1 MSQKA
6 YSFMQV
12 KSVNDE
18 ERIITG
24 VASTVTADR
33 YDDIMEPAG
42 AEFVLPMPFLWQH
55 SHSQPIGEV
64 IAAEIKEG
72 SIEVQ
77 IKIAQI
83 AEEGKLKERIEEAWQ
98 SIKNGLVKGLSIGF
112 RGKEVAEIQGTWGLH
127 FIKWEWYEL
136 SAVTVPA
143 NADCTITSIKSLAES
158 NAKPPAASGK
168 KEVASDVAKTP
179 VGVTTK
185 TSIKLLSPTT
195 GGVKLL

>member
-83 AEEGKLKERIEEAWQ
+83 ADEGKLKERIEEAWQ
-98 SIKNGLVKGLSIGF
+98 SINNGLVKGLSIGF

-168 KEVASDVAKTP
+168 GVASDKAEKP
-179 VGVTTK
+179 VGVSTT
-185 TSIKLLSPTT
+185 TSIKLLNPQT

>member
-83 AEEGKLKERIEEAWQ
+83 ADEGKLKDRIEEAWQ

-168 KEVASDVAKTP
+168 GVANDKAEKP

-185 TSIKLLSPTT
+185 TSIKLFSPQT

>member
-168 KEVASDVAKTP
+168 GVASNQAEKP
-179 VGVTTK
+179 VGVSTT
-185 TSIKLLSPTT
+185 TSIKLLNPQT

>member
-18 ERIITG
+18 ERVITG

-77 IKIAQI
+77 IKIAKI
-83 AEEGKLKERIEEAWQ
+83 ADEGKLKERIEEAWQ

-168 KEVASDVAKTP
+168 GVASDKAEKP
-179 VGVTTK
+179 VGVSTT
-185 TSIKLLSPTT
+185 TSIKLLNPQT

>member
-83 AEEGKLKERIEEAWQ
+83 SEEGKLKERIEEAWQ

-168 KEVASDVAKTP
+168 GVANDKAEKP
-179 VGVTTK
+179 VGVSTT
-185 TSIKLLSPTT
+185 TSIKLLNPQT

>member
-64 IAAEIKEG
+64 VAAEIKEG

-83 AEEGKLKERIEEAWQ
+83 ADEGKLKDRIEEAWQ

-168 KEVASDVAKTP
+168 GVANDKAEKP

-185 TSIKLLSPTT
+185 TSIKLFSPQT

>member
-6 YSFMQV
+6 YSFLQV
-12 KSVNDE
+12 KSVDDE
-18 ERIITG
+18 QRIIAG
-24 VASTVTADR
+24 IASTVTADR

-64 IAAEIKEG
+64 IAAEIKDG

-77 IKIAQI
+77 IKIAKI
-83 AEEGKLKERIEEAWQ
+83 DEEGKLKDRIEEAWQ
-98 SIKNGLVKGLSIGF
+98 SIKTGLVKGLSIGF
-112 RGKEVAEIQGTWGLH
+112 RGKEVAEIAGTWGLH

-158 NAKPPAASGK
+158 NAMPPAASGK

-185 TSIKLLSPTT
+185 TSIKLLNPNK

>member
-83 AEEGKLKERIEEAWQ
+83 ADEGKLKERIEEAWQ

-143 NADCTITSIKSLAES
+143 NADCTITSIKSLAEF

-168 KEVASDVAKTP
+168 GVANDKAEKP
-179 VGVTTK
+179 VGVSTK
-185 TSIKLLSPTT
+185 TSIKLLNPQT

>member
-168 KEVASDVAKTP
+168 GVANDKAEKP
-179 VGVTTK
+179 VGVSTT
-185 TSIKLLSPTT
+185 TSIKLLNPQT

>member
-83 AEEGKLKERIEEAWQ
+83 ADEGKLKERIEEAWQ

-168 KEVASDVAKTP
+168 GVASDKAEKP
-179 VGVTTK
+179 VGVSTT
-185 TSIKLLSPTT
+185 TSIKLLNPQT